1 MKQYYNGQRK
11 GMAYGGNI
19 RKPAMTNETKAKK
32 MAYGGSM
39 SAPMPMKEKMKPAAG
54 MPMMGMGGKM
64 KKPTK
69 NMMGLPEKV
78 RNKMG
83 YMAHGG
89 KMKKSK

>member
-1 MKQYYNGQRK
+1 
-11 GMAYGGNI
+11 
-19 RKPAMTNETKAKK
+19 
-32 MAYGGSM
+32 M
-39 SAPMPMKEKMKPAAG
+39 SAPMPMKEKMQPAAG
-54 MPMMGMGGKM
+54 MPMMAMGGKM

-83 YMAHGG
+83 YMAYGG